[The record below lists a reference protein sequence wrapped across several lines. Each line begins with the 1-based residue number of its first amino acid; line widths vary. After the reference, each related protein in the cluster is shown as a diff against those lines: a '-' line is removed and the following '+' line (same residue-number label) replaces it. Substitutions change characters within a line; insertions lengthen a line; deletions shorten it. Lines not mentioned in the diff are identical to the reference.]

1 MNIIIPLKEDFD
13 EEETRIIDLGDYFT
27 LEQLLRSFIDEWLL
41 IKGTSKDEVPFNA
54 INDVL
59 EKNGYEPL
67 NVFQLSEIQKE
78 TVRDAY
84 LEASRR
90 SNVQIKLSEAF
101 EQKKQINYTNYGDIV
116 WIIKKSI
123 ENMSIKVDS
132 QNDTIIPFTD
142 IFDTLEN
149 DWYEKTN
156 RFQTPEDV
164 KDLIIEAWKVAY
176 KNN

>member
-1 MNIIIPLKEDFD
+1 MNSIIPLKEDFD
-13 EEETRIIDLGDYFT
+13 EEGRRINLDNYFT

-59 EKNGYEPL
+59 EKSGYEPL
-67 NVFQLSEIQKE
+67 KVFQLSEIQKE

-84 LEASRR
+84 LEACRR

-149 DWYEKTN
+149 AWYEKTN

-164 KDLIIEAWKVAY
+164 KNLIIEAWKVAC